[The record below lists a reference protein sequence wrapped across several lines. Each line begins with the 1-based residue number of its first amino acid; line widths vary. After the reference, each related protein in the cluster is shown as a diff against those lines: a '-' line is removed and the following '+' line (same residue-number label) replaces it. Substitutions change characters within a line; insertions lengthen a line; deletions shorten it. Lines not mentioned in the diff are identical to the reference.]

1 MRRMFPILI
10 FPDFVQVTLRF
21 ALELEPRHISV
32 AIKNLRIAV
41 VKQPRFAAVSHVLAN
56 TLQFAFQRGLVALL
70 GLGMA
75 LRAIEVLHAQQTAG
89 RFHRCRCWQRCRS
102 SR

>member
-21 ALELEPRHISV
+21 ALEVEPRHISV

-56 TLQFAFQRGLVALL
+56 TLQFAFQRGLRGKEAIDE
-70 GLGMA
+70 A
-75 LRAIEVLHAQQTAG
+75 RAVMQASIDRVPSPEELEGA
-89 RFHRCRCWQRCRS
+89 S
-102 SR
+102 LY